1 MPAPRHT
8 EQLFTWFL
16 NVAKA
21 DWKHVFCWPK
31 PESPRCGSHLVDRL
45 GGCFALDPRISLGVE
60 TFCTE
65 PRCGDS
71 IFYAILPILHPAKPI
86 LHPAKPILQVR
97 KYSSFSRLLRVT
109 SWVLRFVHNIR
120 SPSLKDRGMPSSEEI
135 NAAEHY
141 WIRNAQREAFGLQP
155 TTHTSLRNASLFHD
169 DEGILRMQGRLQYG
183 VFPDA
188 VKHPIVLPSNHPI
201 TAMIIRQTHL
211 RLLHAGVQGTLTD
224 LREAYWV
231 IRGRQVVKRVVHGCR
246 VCRRAK
252 ARACTEIAGPLP
264 RDRVSAAAPFD
275 VTGTDYAGPLFY
287 RPAYEESNVSRKCYI
302 LIFTCAVTRAV
313 HLELTESMTAEDFL
327 KAFKRFVSRRG
338 VPGTVYSDNFRTFK
352 SVSRE
357 LSVGQLSQDP
367 DVNGFLTV
375 HRINWKF
382 IVERAAWWGGF
393 WERLI
398 KSAKVCLR
406 KILGKSTLTYS
417 ELATVVTEVE
427 AVLNS
432 RPLTYVSE
440 DPDDL
445 SVLTPGHFLVGK
457 RISALPY
464 EPVAEVRSTSNQLR
478 RRWKYRERLMESFWT
493 RWTKEYILYLRSA
506 NIRKPLSSCSVKTG
520 DIVLIAKEN
529 APRVSWPLGR
539 VESTRESADGRIRSC
554 QVRISGGKIICRPI
568 QLLHK
573 LEADED

>member
-1 MPAPRHT
+1 M
-8 EQLFTWFL
+8 E
-16 NVAKA
+16 
-21 DWKHVFCWPK
+21 
-31 PESPRCGSHLVDRL
+31 
-45 GGCFALDPRISLGVE
+45 
-60 TFCTE
+60 
-65 PRCGDS
+65 
-71 IFYAILPILHPAKPI
+71 
-86 LHPAKPILQVR
+86 
-97 KYSSFSRLLRVT
+97 
-109 SWVLRFVHNIR
+109 
-120 SPSLKDRGMPSSEEI
+120 
-135 NAAEHY
+135 
-141 WIRNAQREAFGLQP
+141 
-155 TTHTSLRNASLFHD
+155 
-169 DEGILRMQGRLQYG
+169 GRLQYG

-188 VKHPIVLPSNHPI
+188 VKHPIVLPSDHPI
-201 TAMIIRQTHL
+201 TAMVIRQTHL

-264 RDRVSAAAPFD
+264 RDRISAAAPSD
-275 VTGTDYAGPLFY
+275 VTGIDYSGPLFY
-287 RPAYEESNVSRKCYI
+287 RPPYGESNVSRTCYI

-313 HLELTESMTAEDFL
+313 HLEVTESMTAEDFL

-352 SVSRE
+352 RVSSE

-367 DVNGFLTV
+367 GVNGFLTV
-375 HRINWKF
+375 HRISWKF

-417 ELATVVTEVE
+417 ELATVVMEVE

-440 DPDDL
+440 DPDNL
-445 SVLTPGHFLVGK
+445 SVLTPGHFLVRK
-457 RISALPY
+457 RITALPY
-464 EPVAEVRSTSNQLR
+464 EPAVELRSTSNQLR
-478 RRWKYRERLMESFWT
+478 RRWKYRERLIESFWT
-493 RWTKEYILYLRSA
+493 TKEYILCLRSA
-506 NIRKPLSSCSVKTG
+506 NIRRPLSSCSVKTG

-554 QVRISGGKIICRPI
+554 QVRISGA
-568 QLLHK
+568 K
-573 LEADED
+573 LSVDQFNCYTS